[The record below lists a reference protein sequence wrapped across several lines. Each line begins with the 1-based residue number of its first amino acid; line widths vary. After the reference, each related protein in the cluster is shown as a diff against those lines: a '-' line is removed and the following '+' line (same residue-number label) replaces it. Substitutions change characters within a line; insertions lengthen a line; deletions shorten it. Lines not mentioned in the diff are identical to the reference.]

1 MSKQN
6 KIARLTAGPSPRKK
20 AARGRT
26 GDVDPSAKVH
36 AEENNA
42 KGKMKLEKMV
52 DVNRAEGKASKRG
65 GANRGDR
72 RDTNKTYTGNARHAA
87 RGNTPRVDV
96 STRKR

>member
-6 KIARLTAGPSPRKK
+6 KIARLTSAPPPG
-20 AARGRT
+20 ARGRT
-26 GDVDPSAKVH
+26 AGISGDETDISGKTGAVKQAK
-36 AEENNA
+36 
-42 KGKMKLEKMV
+42 MT
-52 DVNRAEGKASKRG
+52 DVNRGTGKPSKRG

-72 RDTNKTYTGNARHAA
+72 RDTNPTYTGNARHAS